1 MNAMNRADGGHI
13 VVDGATGYLGT
24 HLTAKLL
31 EGGFPVRCLVHPGAN
46 RADMELLRKMGAE
59 VYIGNLNQS
68 DENSPVVTKCF
79 NGAVAGVHLVGSVA
93 PRKGADLDELHAGQ
107 SHWFAQQ
114 AFNGGVGRVVM
125 VTTLGTT
132 SDAKTNYQRT
142 KWAAEQIVSAA
153 GMPYTILKP
162 SLIVGRTVGKR
173 DSKLIKRYL
182 DMIAKKAVVPVI
194 AGGHNK
200 IQPVFVND
208 VVAAICRCIFPGRPQ
223 REATGKALEIGGPEV
238 LEMRQ
243 FISMLMETLEK
254 RKPIVPLPP
263 PFAYATAMF
272 CEQFQKVPTVSR
284 DQVTLS
290 MSDNVCSDNALH
302 SILGIE
308 PTPLEVAL
316 QSYADTAKNPVT
328 TGAKS

>member
-1 MNAMNRADGGHI
+1 
-13 VVDGATGYLGT
+13 
-24 HLTAKLL
+24 
-31 EGGFPVRCLVHPGAN
+31 
-46 RADMELLRKMGAE
+46 
-59 VYIGNLNQS
+59 
-68 DENSPVVTKCF
+68 
-79 NGAVAGVHLVGSVA
+79 
-93 PRKGADLDELHAGQ
+93 
-107 SHWFAQQ
+107 
-114 AFNGGVGRVVM
+114 
-125 VTTLGTT
+125 
-132 SDAKTNYQRT
+132 
-142 KWAAEQIVSAA
+142 
-153 GMPYTILKP
+153 LKP
-162 SLIVGRTVGKR
+162 SLIVGHTVGKR
-173 DSKLIKRYL
+173 DSKLVKRYL

-200 IQPVFVND
+200 IQPIFVND
-208 VVAAICRCIFPGRPQ
+208 VVTAICRCIFPGRPQ

-243 FISMLMETLEK
+243 FISMLMETLDK